1 MIDRAAI
8 NDCLAGSRR
17 RLAKSKLPKGV
28 RLVERLSVIRLC
40 GHVEQLTGPVC
51 RYSYAQLTK
60 LTVTPCND
68 CKGEYRDDN

>member
-1 MIDRAAI
+1 ME
-8 NDCLAGSRR
+8 GSGESERR
-17 RLAKSKLPKGV
+17 GMMTMPANTKKRLPKGV
-28 RLVERLSVIRLC
+28 KLIERLSVIRLC